1 MVFNQYW
8 STLTIL
14 TAGIYRAIIQFEI
27 LSKRTFSKKP
37 LEFRQIKHMSQN
49 KYPISE
55 KEIGKLSSPLINYA
69 LFDQLFI
76 ETVHCNLLVDEIITD
91 MD

>member
-1 MVFNQYW
+1 
-8 STLTIL
+8 
-14 TAGIYRAIIQFEI
+14 
-27 LSKRTFSKKP
+27 
-37 LEFRQIKHMSQN
+37 MSQN

-91 MD
+91 MDWYESIS